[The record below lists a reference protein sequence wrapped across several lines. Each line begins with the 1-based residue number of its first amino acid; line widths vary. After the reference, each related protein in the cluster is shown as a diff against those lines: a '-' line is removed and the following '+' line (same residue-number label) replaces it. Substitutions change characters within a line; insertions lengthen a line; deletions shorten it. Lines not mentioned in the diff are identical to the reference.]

1 MSEFLDNYLSTF
13 EDLPA
18 LDMNTATQNDTLDK
32 GELSRLD
39 KTVLEYVHKNYP
51 ALVVDDLGEFV
62 LGFCNE
68 YPYRASLALERLEF
82 LRTRGFK

>member
-1 MSEFLDNYLSTF
+1 MGEFLDNYLSTF

-18 LDMNTATQNDTLDK
+18 LDMNKATQNDTLDV
-32 GELSRLD
+32 GELGRLD
-39 KTVLEYVHKNYP
+39 KAVVDYVQKNYP
-51 ALVVDDLGEFV
+51 ALVVDDLDEFV

>member
-1 MSEFLDNYLSTF
+1 MGEFLDNYISTF
-13 EDLPA
+13 EDIPA
-18 LDMNTATQNDTLDK
+18 LDMNMATQNDTLDK

-39 KTVLEYVHKNYP
+39 KTILDYVQKNYP
-51 ALVVDDLGEFV
+51 ALVVDDLDGFV